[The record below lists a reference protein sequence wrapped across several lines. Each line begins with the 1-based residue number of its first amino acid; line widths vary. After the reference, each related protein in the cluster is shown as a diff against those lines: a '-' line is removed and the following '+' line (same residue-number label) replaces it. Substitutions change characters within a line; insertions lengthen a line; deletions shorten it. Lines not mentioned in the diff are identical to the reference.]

1 MARVAVRCED
11 VRKRFVIRSGRARTF
26 QEAALALFQGGQAFG
41 QRDEFWA
48 LDGVSFS
55 VEAGRTL
62 GIIGRNGA
70 GKSTLLKLLAGTMQ
84 PTSGR
89 MIANGKVFGLLELAA
104 GFHPDLSGRENV
116 FLNGAFLGRSHADM
130 AKRLDEIIAF
140 SELEQFID
148 QPVKHYSSGMYMR
161 LGFAVAL
168 SVEPDILIVDE
179 VLAVGDAAF
188 RQKCL
193 AALATAK
200 AQGRTILFVTHDPGA
215 VRRFCDDAVWLERG
229 KVQAAGPALDVLR
242 AYLATTTTHGAGV
255 VPEGPPAD
263 PYATPRGPIALTGV
277 DLLEKG
283 EGTQTPFRGARTV
296 RAPGDEW
303 RMRLRYSVSEPV
315 SGVSFGVAVHR
326 DGGTYVLGAGTS
338 GARHDLPVGDGAVIV
353 TTEGLPLAPGLY
365 SVSAGLWLDGASP
378 EDGDPPDHR
387 LTRAASVA
395 VETPRILTAGLLAP
409 RLAWEWPEDA
419 RIRTGL
425 SQPHPIAP
433 DENALRLA
441 HPIAPDENALRLT
454 HPIAQPDATTLRLA
468 PSLPTP
474 EPRMGRGFHGRFL
487 PAPSR
492 LTVGGGEDEFLGP
505 GWHAPEDWP
514 PAIRWTGWIDEDV
527 GSLGSSVDAG
537 TLSVDPAYATY
548 SPLDAGAVV
557 GKRRLPVG
565 TVFLT
570 QDEWATAL
578 GVTLCR
584 PHARADDA
592 DPVIVT
598 IRVDG
603 GPVGRLT
610 LGAALLE
617 PYTFPIEPVDT
628 PREITVTIEVERPVL
643 LDPAGTD
650 RRILGVAVR
659 EVWVE

>member
-11 VRKRFVIRSGRARTF
+11 VRKRFVIRRGRARTF

-296 RAPGDEW
+296 RAPGDAW

-387 LTRAASVA
+387 LTRAARVA

-425 SQPHPIAP
+425 SLPHPIAP
-433 DENALRLA
+433 DGNALRSA
-441 HPIAPDENALRLT
+441 HPIAPDENALSV
-454 HPIAQPDATTLRLA
+454 P

-514 PAIRWTGWIDEDV
+514 PAIRWTGWIDEDG
-527 GSLGSSVDAG
+527 GSLGRSIAAG
-537 TLSVDPAYATY
+537 ASPADPAYAPNP
-548 SPLDAGAVV
+548 PLDGGKV
-557 GKRRLPVG
+557 GGRRRLPVG

-628 PREITVTIEVERPVL
+628 PREITVTIEAERPVL

>member
-11 VRKRFVIRSGRARTF
+11 VRKRFVIRRGRARTF

-296 RAPGDEW
+296 RAPGDAW

-387 LTRAASVA
+387 LTRAARVA

-419 RIRTGL
+419 RIRTGPPK
-425 SQPHPIAP
+425 SHPIAP
-433 DENALRLA
+433 DEN
-441 HPIAPDENALRLT
+441 
-454 HPIAQPDATTLRLA
+454 TLRLA

-514 PAIRWTGWIDEDV
+514 PAIRWTGWIDEDG

-537 TLSVDPAYATY
+537 TLSVDPADAPDP
-548 SPLDAGAVV
+548 PLDAGAVD
-557 GKRRLPVG
+557 GRRRLPVG

-598 IRVDG
+598 IRVAG

-628 PREITVTIEVERPVL
+628 PREITVTIEAERPVL

>member
-11 VRKRFVIRSGRARTF
+11 VRKRFVIRRGRARTF

-365 SVSAGLWLDGASP
+365 SVSAGIWLDGASP

-419 RIRTGL
+419 RIRTGPPK
-425 SQPHPIAP
+425 SHPIAP
-433 DENALRLA
+433 DENTLRLA
-441 HPIAPDENALRLT
+441 HPIAPDEN
-454 HPIAQPDATTLRLA
+454 TLRLA
-468 PSLPTP
+468 PSLPTS
-474 EPRMGRGFHGRFL
+474 EPRLGRGFHGRFL

-514 PAIRWTGWIDEDV
+514 PAIRWTGWIDEDG

-537 TLSVDPAYATY
+537 TLSVDPADAPYP
-548 SPLDAGAVV
+548 PLDAGGVD
-557 GKRRLPVG
+557 GRRRLPVG

>member
-11 VRKRFVIRSGRARTF
+11 VRKRFVIRRGRARTF

-296 RAPGDEW
+296 RAPGDAW

-353 TTEGLPLAPGLY
+353 TTEGLPLASGLY

-433 DENALRLA
+433 NENA
-441 HPIAPDENALRLT
+441 
-454 HPIAQPDATTLRLA
+454 LRLA

>member
-11 VRKRFVIRSGRARTF
+11 VRKRFVIRRGRARTF

-296 RAPGDEW
+296 RAPGDAW

-387 LTRAASVA
+387 LTRAARVA

-419 RIRTGL
+419 RIRTGPPK
-425 SQPHPIAP
+425 S
-433 DENALRLA
+433 
-441 HPIAPDENALRLT
+441 

-468 PSLPTP
+468 HPIAPDENTLRLAPSVPTP

-514 PAIRWTGWIDEDV
+514 PAIRWTGWIDEDG
-527 GSLGSSVDAG
+527 GSLGRSIAAG
-537 TLSVDPAYATY
+537 ASPADPAYAPNP
-548 SPLDAGAVV
+548 PLDGGKV
-557 GKRRLPVG
+557 GGRRRLPVG

-628 PREITVTIEVERPVL
+628 PREITVTIEAERPVL

>member
-11 VRKRFVIRSGRARTF
+11 VRKRFVIRRGRARTF

-130 AKRLDEIIAF
+130 AKRLNEIIAF

-296 RAPGDEW
+296 RAPGDAW

-387 LTRAASVA
+387 LTRAARVA

-425 SQPHPIAP
+425 SLPHPIAP
-433 DENALRLA
+433 DGNALRSA
-441 HPIAPDENALRLT
+441 HPIAPDGNALSV
-454 HPIAQPDATTLRLA
+454 P

-514 PAIRWTGWIDEDV
+514 PAIRWTGWIDEDG
-527 GSLGSSVDAG
+527 GSLGRSIAAG
-537 TLSVDPAYATY
+537 ASPADPAYAPNP
-548 SPLDAGAVV
+548 PLDGGKV
-557 GKRRLPVG
+557 GGRRRLPVG

-628 PREITVTIEVERPVL
+628 PREITVTIEAERPVL

>member
-11 VRKRFVIRSGRARTF
+11 VRKRFVIRRGRARTF

-296 RAPGDEW
+296 RAPGDAW

-419 RIRTGL
+419 RIRTGPPK
-425 SQPHPIAP
+425 SHPIAP
-433 DENALRLA
+433 DEN
-441 HPIAPDENALRLT
+441 
-454 HPIAQPDATTLRLA
+454 TLRLA

-514 PAIRWTGWIDEDV
+514 PAIRWTGWIDEDG

-537 TLSVDPAYATY
+537 TLSVDPADAPYP
-548 SPLDAGAVV
+548 PLDAGGVD
-557 GKRRLPVG
+557 GRRRLPVG

>member
-11 VRKRFVIRSGRARTF
+11 VRKRFVIRRGRARTF

-255 VPEGPPAD
+255 VPEGPPTD

-296 RAPGDEW
+296 RAPGDAW

-419 RIRTGL
+419 RIRTGPPK
-425 SQPHPIAP
+425 SDPIAP
-433 DENALRLA
+433 DEN
-441 HPIAPDENALRLT
+441 
-454 HPIAQPDATTLRLA
+454 TLRLA

-474 EPRMGRGFHGRFL
+474 ELRMGRGFHGRFL

-514 PAIRWTGWIDEDV
+514 PAIRWTGWIDEDG

-537 TLSVDPAYATY
+537 TLSVDPAYAPY
-548 SPLDAGAVV
+548 PLLDAGGVD
-557 GKRRLPVG
+557 GRRRLPVG

>member
-11 VRKRFVIRSGRARTF
+11 VRKRFVIRRGRARTF

-48 LDGVSFS
+48 LDAVSFS

-296 RAPGDEW
+296 RAPGDAW

-387 LTRAASVA
+387 LTRAARVA

-425 SQPHPIAP
+425 SLPHPIAP
-433 DENALRLA
+433 DENALSV
-441 HPIAPDENALRLT
+441 P
-454 HPIAQPDATTLRLA
+454 

-514 PAIRWTGWIDEDV
+514 PAIRWTGWIDEDG
-527 GSLGSSVDAG
+527 GSLGRSIAAG
-537 TLSVDPAYATY
+537 ASPADPAYAPNP
-548 SPLDAGAVV
+548 PLDGGKV
-557 GKRRLPVG
+557 GGRRRLPVG

-628 PREITVTIEVERPVL
+628 PREITVTIEAERPVL

>member
-11 VRKRFVIRSGRARTF
+11 VRKRFVIRRGRARTF

-116 FLNGAFLGRSHADM
+116 FLNGAFLGRSHGDM

-255 VPEGPPAD
+255 VPEGPPTD
-263 PYATPRGPIALTGV
+263 PHGTPRGPVALTGV
-277 DLLEKG
+277 DLLENG
-283 EGTQTPFRGARTV
+283 EGTQTPFRDVRTV
-296 RAPGDEW
+296 RAPGDVW
-303 RMRLRYSVSEPV
+303 RMRLRYSVREPV

-326 DGGTYVLGAGTS
+326 DGGTYVLGAGST
-338 GARHDLPVGDGAVIV
+338 GARLDLPVGDGAVVV

-378 EDGDPPDHR
+378 GDGDPPDHR

-409 RLAWEWPEDA
+409 RLEWEWPDDA
-419 RIRTGL
+419 LVRTD
-425 SQPHPIAP
+425 P
-433 DENALRLA
+433 
-441 HPIAPDENALRLT
+441 T
-454 HPIAQPDATTLRLA
+454 
-468 PSLPTP
+468 PSLPTH
-474 EPRMGRGFHGRFL
+474 ESRTGQGFHGRFL

-514 PAIRWTGWIDEDV
+514 PAIRWTGWIDGDG
-527 GSLGSSVDAG
+527 GSLGATADADAG
-537 TLSVDPAYATY
+537 GRL
-548 SPLDAGAVV
+548 PLHPSTTGAVAGDAHARSGQALSPV
-557 GKRRLPVG
+557 ATGEGSMRRLPVG
-565 TVFLT
+565 TMFLT

-584 PHARADDA
+584 PHARADDV

-603 GPVGRLT
+603 GQVGRLT

-628 PREITVTIEVERPVL
+628 PREITVSIEVERPVL

>member
-11 VRKRFVIRSGRARTF
+11 VRKRFVIRRGRARTF

-296 RAPGDEW
+296 RAPGDAW

-425 SQPHPIAP
+425 SLPHLIAP
-433 DENALRLA
+433 DEN
-441 HPIAPDENALRLT
+441 
-454 HPIAQPDATTLRLA
+454 TLRLA
-468 PSLPTP
+468 PSLPTA

-514 PAIRWTGWIDEDV
+514 PAIRWTGWIDEDG

-537 TLSVDPAYATY
+537 TLSADPAYAPY
-548 SPLDAGAVV
+548 PPLDGGKV
-557 GKRRLPVG
+557 GGRRRLPVG

>member
-11 VRKRFVIRSGRARTF
+11 VRKRFVIRRGRARTF

-255 VPEGPPAD
+255 VPEGPPTD

-283 EGTQTPFRGARTV
+283 EGTQTPFRVARTV
-296 RAPGDEW
+296 RAPGDAW

-378 EDGDPPDHR
+378 EVGDPPDHR

-433 DENALRLA
+433 DEN
-441 HPIAPDENALRLT
+441 
-454 HPIAQPDATTLRLA
+454 TLRLA

-514 PAIRWTGWIDEDV
+514 PAIRWTGWIDEDG
-527 GSLGSSVDAG
+527 GSLGSSGDAG
-537 TLSVDPAYATY
+537 TLSVDPADATY
-548 SPLDAGAVV
+548 SPLDAGAVD
-557 GKRRLPVG
+557 GRRRLPVG

>member
-11 VRKRFVIRSGRARTF
+11 VRKRFVIRRGRARTF

-296 RAPGDEW
+296 RAPGDAW

-387 LTRAASVA
+387 LTRAARVA

-425 SQPHPIAP
+425 SLPHPIAP
-433 DENALRLA
+433 DENALSV
-441 HPIAPDENALRLT
+441 P
-454 HPIAQPDATTLRLA
+454 

-514 PAIRWTGWIDEDV
+514 PAIRWTGWIDEDG
-527 GSLGSSVDAG
+527 GSLGRSIAAG
-537 TLSVDPAYATY
+537 ASPADPAYAPNP
-548 SPLDAGAVV
+548 PLDGGKV
-557 GKRRLPVG
+557 GGRRRLPVG

-628 PREITVTIEVERPVL
+628 PREITVTIEAERPVL

>member
-11 VRKRFVIRSGRARTF
+11 VRKRFVIRRGRARTF

-419 RIRTGL
+419 RIRTGPPK
-425 SQPHPIAP
+425 SHPIAP
-433 DENALRLA
+433 DEN
-441 HPIAPDENALRLT
+441 
-454 HPIAQPDATTLRLA
+454 TLRLA

-514 PAIRWTGWIDEDV
+514 PAIRWTGWIDEDG

-537 TLSVDPAYATY
+537 TLSADPAYAPY
-548 SPLDAGAVV
+548 PPLDGGKV
-557 GKRRLPVG
+557 GGRRRLPVG

>member
-11 VRKRFVIRSGRARTF
+11 VRKRFVIRRGRARTF

-296 RAPGDEW
+296 RAPGDAW

-387 LTRAASVA
+387 LTRAARVA

-425 SQPHPIAP
+425 SLPHPIAP
-433 DENALRLA
+433 DENALSV
-441 HPIAPDENALRLT
+441 P
-454 HPIAQPDATTLRLA
+454 

-514 PAIRWTGWIDEDV
+514 PAIRWTGWIDEDG
-527 GSLGSSVDAG
+527 GSLGRSIAAG
-537 TLSVDPAYATY
+537 ASPVDPGNP
-548 SPLDAGAVV
+548 SPPLDAGKV
-557 GKRRLPVG
+557 GGRRRLPVG

-628 PREITVTIEVERPVL
+628 PREITVTIEAERPVL

>member
-11 VRKRFVIRSGRARTF
+11 VRKRFVIRRGRARTF

-338 GARHDLPVGDGAVIV
+338 GARHDLPVGDGAVIM

-425 SQPHPIAP
+425 SLPHPIAP

-441 HPIAPDENALRLT
+441 HPIAPDEN
-454 HPIAQPDATTLRLA
+454 TLRLA

-514 PAIRWTGWIDEDV
+514 PAIRWTGWIDEDG
-527 GSLGSSVDAG
+527 GSLGSSVD
-537 TLSVDPAYATY
+537 PADAPYP
-548 SPLDAGAVV
+548 PLDAGGVD
-557 GKRRLPVG
+557 GRRRLPVG

>member
-11 VRKRFVIRSGRARTF
+11 VRKRFVIRRGRARTF

-365 SVSAGLWLDGASP
+365 SVSAGIWLDGASP

-419 RIRTGL
+419 RIRTGPPK
-425 SQPHPIAP
+425 SHPIAP
-433 DENALRLA
+433 DEN
-441 HPIAPDENALRLT
+441 
-454 HPIAQPDATTLRLA
+454 TLRLA
-468 PSLPTP
+468 PSLPTS
-474 EPRMGRGFHGRFL
+474 EPRLGRGFHGRFL

-514 PAIRWTGWIDEDV
+514 PAIRWTGWIDEDG

-537 TLSVDPAYATY
+537 ALSVDPADAPYP
-548 SPLDAGAVV
+548 PLDAGGVD
-557 GKRRLPVG
+557 GRRRLPVG

>member
-11 VRKRFVIRSGRARTF
+11 VRKRFVIRRGRARTF

-130 AKRLDEIIAF
+130 AKRLDGIIAF

-229 KVQAAGPALDVLR
+229 KVQTSGPALDVLR

-255 VPEGPPAD
+255 VPEGPPPD

-277 DLLEKG
+277 DLLESG
-283 EGTQTPFRGARTV
+283 EGTQAPFREARTV
-296 RAPGDEW
+296 RAPGDAW

-338 GARHDLPVGDGAVIV
+338 GAGRDLPVGDGAVIV

-365 SVSAGLWLDGASP
+365 SVSAGIWLDGASP

-387 LTRAASVA
+387 MTRAARVA

-409 RLAWEWPEDA
+409 RLAWEWPEGA
-419 RIRTGL
+419 RDRTEPPK
-425 SQPHPIAP
+425 PHPIPP
-433 DENALRLA
+433 DEDALRLA
-441 HPIAPDENALRLT
+441 HPIAPDENTGRLV
-454 HPIAQPDATTLRLA
+454 PA
-468 PSLPTP
+468 SPTR
-474 EPRMGRGFHGRFL
+474 EPRPGRGFHGRFL

-514 PAIRWTGWIDEDV
+514 PAIRWTGWIGEDG
-527 GSLGSSVDAG
+527 GSLGRSAAASA
-537 TLSVDPAYATY
+537 SPVDPGDPDP
-548 SPLDAGAVV
+548 PLDAGLV
-557 GKRRLPVG
+557 GGRRRLPVG

-617 PYTFPIEPVDT
+617 PYTFPIEPVNT
-628 PREITVTIEVERPVL
+628 PREITVTIEAERPVL

>member
-11 VRKRFVIRSGRARTF
+11 VRKRFVIRRGRARTF

-296 RAPGDEW
+296 RAPGDAW

-387 LTRAASVA
+387 LTRAARVA

-425 SQPHPIAP
+425 SLPHPIAP
-433 DENALRLA
+433 DENALSV
-441 HPIAPDENALRLT
+441 P
-454 HPIAQPDATTLRLA
+454 

-514 PAIRWTGWIDEDV
+514 PAIRWTGWIDEDG
-527 GSLGSSVDAG
+527 GSLARSVSAG
-537 TLSVDPAYATY
+537 ASPADPAYAPNP
-548 SPLDAGAVV
+548 PLDGGKV
-557 GKRRLPVG
+557 GGRRRLPVG

-628 PREITVTIEVERPVL
+628 PREITVTIEAERPVL

>member
-11 VRKRFVIRSGRARTF
+11 VRKRFVIRRGRARTF

-296 RAPGDEW
+296 RAPGDAW

-387 LTRAASVA
+387 LTRAARVA

-425 SQPHPIAP
+425 SLPHPIAP
-433 DENALRLA
+433 DGNALRSA
-441 HPIAPDENALRLT
+441 HPIAPDENALSV
-454 HPIAQPDATTLRLA
+454 P

-514 PAIRWTGWIDEDV
+514 PAIRWTGWIDEDG
-527 GSLGSSVDAG
+527 GSLARSVSAG
-537 TLSVDPAYATY
+537 ASPVDPGDP
-548 SPLDAGAVV
+548 SPPLDAGKV
-557 GKRRLPVG
+557 GGRRRLPVG

-628 PREITVTIEVERPVL
+628 PREITVTIEAERPVL

>member
-11 VRKRFVIRSGRARTF
+11 VRKRFVIRRGRARTF

-179 VLAVGDAAF
+179 VPAVGDAAF

-365 SVSAGLWLDGASP
+365 SVSAGIWLDGASP

-419 RIRTGL
+419 RIRTGPPK
-425 SQPHPIAP
+425 SHPIAP
-433 DENALRLA
+433 DENTLRLA
-441 HPIAPDENALRLT
+441 HPIA
-454 HPIAQPDATTLRLA
+454 QPDANTLRSA
-468 PSLPTP
+468 PSLPTS

-514 PAIRWTGWIDEDV
+514 PAIRWTGWIDEDG

-537 TLSVDPAYATY
+537 ASPADPADAPYP
-548 SPLDAGAVV
+548 PLDAG
-557 GKRRLPVG
+557 GGDERRQLPVG

>member
-296 RAPGDEW
+296 RAPGDAW

-353 TTEGLPLAPGLY
+353 TTEGLPLASGLY

-433 DENALRLA
+433 DENA
-441 HPIAPDENALRLT
+441 
-454 HPIAQPDATTLRLA
+454 LRLA

>member
-11 VRKRFVIRSGRARTF
+11 VRKRFVIRRGRARTF

-296 RAPGDEW
+296 RAPGDAW

-387 LTRAASVA
+387 LTRAARVA

-425 SQPHPIAP
+425 SLPHPIAP
-433 DENALRLA
+433 DENALSV
-441 HPIAPDENALRLT
+441 P
-454 HPIAQPDATTLRLA
+454 

-514 PAIRWTGWIDEDV
+514 PAIRWTGWIDEDG
-527 GSLGSSVDAG
+527 GSLGRSIAAG
-537 TLSVDPAYATY
+537 ASPTDPAYAPNP
-548 SPLDAGAVV
+548 PLDGGKV
-557 GKRRLPVG
+557 GGRRRLPVG

-628 PREITVTIEVERPVL
+628 PREITVTIEAERPVL

>member
-11 VRKRFVIRSGRARTF
+11 VRKRFVIRRGRARTF

-116 FLNGAFLGRSHADM
+116 FLNGAFLGRSHGDM

-255 VPEGPPAD
+255 VPAGTPAD

-277 DLLEKG
+277 DLLENG
-283 EGTQTPFRGARTV
+283 EGMRTPFRGLRTV
-296 RAPGDEW
+296 RAPGDQW
-303 RMRLRYSVSEPV
+303 RMRLRYSVSEAV

-338 GARHDLPVGDGAVIV
+338 GEKHDLPVGDGAVVV

-387 LTRAASVA
+387 LARATSVA
-395 VETPRILTAGLLAP
+395 VETPRIITAGLLAP
-409 RLAWEWPEDA
+409 SLEWEWPEDA
-419 RIRTGL
+419 RVRADPT
-425 SQPHPIAP
+425 
-433 DENALRLA
+433 
-441 HPIAPDENALRLT
+441 
-454 HPIAQPDATTLRLA
+454 
-468 PSLPTP
+468 PSLPTH
-474 EPRMGRGFHGRFL
+474 EGGTGRGFHGRFL

-514 PAIRWTGWIDEDV
+514 PAIRWTGWLDDDS
-527 GSLGSSVDAG
+527 GSLGTSTDADAG
-537 TLSVDPAYATY
+537 GRVQDHPATTREAAAETHSRGGQAPSPVAT
-548 SPLDAGAVV
+548 GE
-557 GKRRLPVG
+557 GRGRRLPVG
-565 TVFLT
+565 TMFLT

-603 GPVGRLT
+603 GQVGRLT

-617 PYTFPIEPVDT
+617 PYTFLIEPVDT

-650 RRILGVAVR
+650 RRVLGVAVR

>member
-11 VRKRFVIRSGRARTF
+11 VRKRFVIRRGRARTF

-296 RAPGDEW
+296 RAPGDAW

-419 RIRTGL
+419 RIRTGPPK
-425 SQPHPIAP
+425 SHPIAP
-433 DENALRLA
+433 DENTLRLA
-441 HPIAPDENALRLT
+441 HPIA
-454 HPIAQPDATTLRLA
+454 QPDANTLRLA
-468 PSLPTP
+468 PSLPTS

-514 PAIRWTGWIDEDV
+514 PAIRWTGWIDEDG

-537 TLSVDPAYATY
+537 ALSVDPADAPYP
-548 SPLDAGAVV
+548 PLDAG
-557 GKRRLPVG
+557 GGDERRQLPVG

>member
-1 MARVAVRCED
+1 
-11 VRKRFVIRSGRARTF
+11 
-26 QEAALALFQGGQAFG
+26 
-41 QRDEFWA
+41 
-48 LDGVSFS
+48 
-55 VEAGRTL
+55 
-62 GIIGRNGA
+62 
-70 GKSTLLKLLAGTMQ
+70 MQ

-296 RAPGDEW
+296 RAPGDAW

-353 TTEGLPLAPGLY
+353 TTEGLPLASGLY

-433 DENALRLA
+433 NENA
-441 HPIAPDENALRLT
+441 
-454 HPIAQPDATTLRLA
+454 LRLA

>member
-11 VRKRFVIRSGRARTF
+11 VRKRFVIRRGRARTF

-283 EGTQTPFRGARTV
+283 EGTQTPFREARTV
-296 RAPGDEW
+296 RAPGDAW

-378 EDGDPPDHR
+378 DDGDPPDHR

-425 SQPHPIAP
+425 SLPHPIAP
-433 DENALRLA
+433 DENAPRLA
-441 HPIAPDENALRLT
+441 QPIAPDENTLRLT
-454 HPIAQPDATTLRLA
+454 

-514 PAIRWTGWIDEDV
+514 PAIRWTGWIDED
-527 GSLGSSVDAG
+527 GGSSGSTVDAG
-537 TLSVDPAYATY
+537 TLSVDPADAPYP
-548 SPLDAGAVV
+548 PLDAGSMD
-557 GKRRLPVG
+557 GRRRLPVG

>member
-11 VRKRFVIRSGRARTF
+11 VRKRFVIRRGRARTF

-419 RIRTGL
+419 RIRTGPPK
-425 SQPHPIAP
+425 SHPIAP
-433 DENALRLA
+433 DENTLRLA
-441 HPIAPDENALRLT
+441 HPIA
-454 HPIAQPDATTLRLA
+454 QPDANTLRLA
-468 PSLPTP
+468 PSLPTS

-514 PAIRWTGWIDEDV
+514 PAIRWTGWIDEDG

-537 TLSVDPAYATY
+537 ALSVDPADAPYP
-548 SPLDAGAVV
+548 PLDAG
-557 GKRRLPVG
+557 GGDERRQLPVG